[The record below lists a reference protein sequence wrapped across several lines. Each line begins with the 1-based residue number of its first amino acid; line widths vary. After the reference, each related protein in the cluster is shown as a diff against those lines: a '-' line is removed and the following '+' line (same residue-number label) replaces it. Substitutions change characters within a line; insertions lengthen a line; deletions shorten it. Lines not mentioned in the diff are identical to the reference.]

1 MIIKDNIQC
10 LYRKEIKLLDI
21 LKLRDKLKRGLGKKS
36 KRNKI
41 IGIILLMLII
51 ITLTSYNEVKNIN
64 LEEKNNSQRLYNDLA
79 RKAEVVTMTL
89 YDFKSSDKYKNYV
102 MSLASNQ
109 NVPYNKTQLFLELKK
124 RNSVYGKLGYLVS
137 VADNISSSVTTLN
150 GTTDKKEFYSSIGFP
165 EDVENREKYINYFKE
180 DINIYFDDIKT
191 QNDIIISY
199 IISLERNN
207 FFSEIMPNAEKW
219 YIYSNDE
226 LINLGNNNNKIGK
239 VKDQLVEI
247 LNNRKTELFSD
258 EGYIERLLGKKFH
271 IFYLPSFDLTLL
283 YIQSPINILQIVFY
297 EFAKVFSI
305 FIVIYIL
312 ILIGRHFIIIPIKQ
326 LAKKMGYI
334 KNKDEKEL
342 EYIENKIE
350 EIQNINLSLQSK
362 ILNLRNYQKQKRI
375 KEYLTGITEH
385 LDLTV
390 LNDVSEIF
398 KVESYRVVI
407 MEIFDIDSIE
417 NIFDKFNLS
426 KELVLK
432 YFSEEVKC
440 EVVGIDYKS
449 IAFILEERLTREELE
464 EVLKCLVSHI
474 DRNFNLKFSL
484 VVTNVYDDILQ
495 MPKAYRTAKK
505 MLDYKYIYKQN
516 SVIFQDRLKENSFDK
531 YYYPIEVESKL
542 ILRTLSSNEIS
553 VKRIIDEMFNQKSGQ
568 VIDKKYVKEFG
579 VLLYNTLNRILLQL
593 NEVNENIDIKA
604 YKINE
609 ILEINNAVDLKNLFQ
624 EKILDICKLTKM
636 EEEND
641 IESVKIKI
649 ERYLEENYMI
659 DISLENLAD
668 HLGHSFKYTSVL
680 FKKVMGDN
688 FKNYLSIYRIEK
700 SKEIMQENSGLR
712 IKDLAELVG
721 YNSSN
726 TFITIST
733 TTNRVRSTS
742 CGATPTSRSG
752 PKATAS
758 QPPTANACSSSPPNG
773 MSETASAAEA
783 ARPAS
788 ASG

>member
-1 MIIKDNIQC
+1 M
-10 LYRKEIKLLDI
+10 LDI
-21 LKLRDKLKRGLGKKS
+21 LKLRDKLKRGLGKKL

-64 LEEKNNSQRLYNDLA
+64 LEEKNNSQRLYSDLA

-150 GTTDKKEFYSSIGFP
+150 GTTDKKEFYTSIGFP

-180 DINIYFDDIKT
+180 DINIYFNDIKT

-312 ILIGRHFIIIPIKQ
+312 ILIARHFIIIPIKE

-350 EIQNINLSLQSK
+350 EIQSINLSLQSK

-385 LDLTV
+385 LDLTI

-398 KVESYRVVI
+398 KVDRYRVVI

-484 VVTNVYDDILQ
+484 VVTNVYNDVLQ

-700 SKEIMQENSGLR
+700 SKEIMQGNSGLR

-726 TFITIST
+726 TFIRTF
-733 TTNRVRSTS
+733 RKYEGV
-742 CGATPTSRSG
+742 
-752 PKATAS
+752 
-758 QPPTANACSSSPPNG
+758 SPG
-773 MSETASAAEA
+773 KYFGIIED
-783 ARPAS
+783 
-788 ASG
+788 

>member
-1 MIIKDNIQC
+1 
-10 LYRKEIKLLDI
+10 
-21 LKLRDKLKRGLGKKS
+21 
-36 KRNKI
+36 
-41 IGIILLMLII
+41 MLII

-283 YIQSPINILQIVFY
+283 YIQSSINILQIVFY

-312 ILIGRHFIIIPIKQ
+312 ILIARHFIIIPIKQ

-350 EIQNINLSLQSK
+350 EIQSINLSLQSK

-385 LDLTV
+385 LDLTI

-398 KVESYRVVI
+398 KVDSYRVVI

-484 VVTNVYDDILQ
+484 VVTNVYNDVLQ

-700 SKEIMQENSGLR
+700 SKEIMQGNSGLR

-726 TFITIST
+726 TFIRTF
-733 TTNRVRSTS
+733 RKYEGV
-742 CGATPTSRSG
+742 
-752 PKATAS
+752 
-758 QPPTANACSSSPPNG
+758 SPG
-773 MSETASAAEA
+773 KYFGIIEE
-783 ARPAS
+783 
-788 ASG
+788 